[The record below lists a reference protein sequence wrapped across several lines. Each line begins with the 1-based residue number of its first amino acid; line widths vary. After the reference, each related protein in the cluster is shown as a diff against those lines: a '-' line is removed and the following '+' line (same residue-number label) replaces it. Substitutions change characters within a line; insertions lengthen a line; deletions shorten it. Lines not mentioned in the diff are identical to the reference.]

1 MENFNTI
8 LERVASWFDQNQKY
22 GHPRTYWRMHQ
33 SNSAHSKGKTLLSN
47 YALQDAEASRDMLLE
62 SLTTYAPSSD
72 KFIHIYLRSSK
83 TDSEPVY
90 YRIENPYQSKTGFN
104 VNQQVPQ
111 SIGGVIQQGYT
122 KEDMDKIVEER
133 LSAEREK
140 LKVELDL
147 KILQMQ
153 HERDMQDMQAQI
165 AGVAE
170 TNKSM
175 FEKVLGLAEHPVI
188 AAVLTQLTSK
198 LLDSPVNIPQSE
210 DSEDDYED
218 EDYEQGYPSDEQIDS
233 AVIETLDKTFGEG
246 EARKVLSELAYIA
259 QINPSILTNLRPTLQ
274 GMIKQSQAQN
284 K

>member
-8 LERVASWFDQNQKY
+8 IERVSTWFDQNQKY
-22 GHPRTYWRMHQ
+22 GHPRTYWTLHQ

-47 YALQDAEASRDMLLE
+47 YSVQDSEASRDMLIE

-90 YRIENPYQSKTGFN
+90 YRIENPYQSKNPYTM
-104 VNQQVPQ
+104 NQQVPQ
-111 SIGGVIQQGYT
+111 AIGGVIQQGYT

-133 LSAEREK
+133 LAAEREK

-153 HERDMQDMQAQI
+153 HQRDMEDMQAQI

-198 LLDSPVNIPQSE
+198 LLDTPVNIPQSE
-210 DSEDDYED
+210 DSEEDYED
-218 EDYEQGYPSDEQIDS
+218 EDFQEGFPSNEQIDS
-233 AVIETLDKTFGEG
+233 AVIETLDKTFGNG

-274 GMIKQSQAQN
+274 SMIKQSQSQN